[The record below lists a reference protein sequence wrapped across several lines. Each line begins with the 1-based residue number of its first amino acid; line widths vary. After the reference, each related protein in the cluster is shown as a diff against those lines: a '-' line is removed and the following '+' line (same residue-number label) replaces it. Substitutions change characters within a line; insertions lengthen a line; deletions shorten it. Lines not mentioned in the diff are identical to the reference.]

1 MQIKLFSIKIIN
13 FNKTKFLRLFYLTVI
28 YFLQLLTFATLQ
40 IGLFK
45 IVIVIVQQ
53 STRLHSLKLDYNLIK
68 TVQFVRK

>member
-45 IVIVIVQQ
+45 IVIVQQ
-53 STRLHSLKLDYNLIK
+53 STHVCTHLSWTTL
-68 TVQFVRK
+68 

>member
-53 STRLHSLKLDYNLIK
+53 STHVCTHLSWTTL
-68 TVQFVRK
+68 